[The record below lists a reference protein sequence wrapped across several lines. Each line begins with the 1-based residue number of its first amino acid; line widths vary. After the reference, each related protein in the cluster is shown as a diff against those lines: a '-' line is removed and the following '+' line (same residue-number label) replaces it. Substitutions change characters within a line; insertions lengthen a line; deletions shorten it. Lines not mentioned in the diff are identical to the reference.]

1 MSSIGS
7 ETVFVSD
14 IVDAVSNAIWSDI
27 LETSTDSYSF
37 GFWSGIGQ
45 LSFFVGGYSVAGLVT
60 IKVRSFKPVSQHNII
75 HTYSYL

>member
-1 MSSIGS
+1 MRSIGS
-7 ETVFVSD
+7 ETIFVSD
-14 IVDAVSNAIWSDI
+14 VVDTVSNAIWTDI

-45 LSFFVGGYSVAGLVT
+45 LSFFVGGYSVAGFVPL
-60 IKVRSFKPVSQHNII
+60 KVRSYKSVSHTI